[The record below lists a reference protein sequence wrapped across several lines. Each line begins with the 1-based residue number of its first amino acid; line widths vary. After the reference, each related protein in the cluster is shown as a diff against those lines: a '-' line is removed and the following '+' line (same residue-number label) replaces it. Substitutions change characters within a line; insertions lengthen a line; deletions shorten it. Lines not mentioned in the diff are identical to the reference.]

1 MYSSEESQSEVFS
14 RALKKAVREDVEKE
28 FVPSLQAKLDL
39 VYQTHRGRPVDEVA
53 SVLAQVVS
61 SRGAKK
67 PQAWTEYAAAISE
80 GRRLRVQLKMP
91 SGW

>member
-1 MYSSEESQSEVFS
+1 MRSSETLDEQGFG

-39 VYQTHRGRPVDEVA
+39 IYQTHRGRPVDEVA
-53 SVLAQVVS
+53 SLLAQVVS
-61 SRGAKK
+61 GRGAKK
-67 PQAWTEYAAAISE
+67 PQAWIPYAAAISQ
-80 GRRLRVQLKMP
+80 GRRLRVELRMP

>member
-14 RALKKAVREDVEKE
+14 RALKKAVREDVENE

-53 SVLAQVVS
+53 SVLPPPAC
-61 SRGAKK
+61 RHKH
-67 PQAWTEYAAAISE
+67 PIAWCRPA
-80 GRRLRVQLKMP
+80 RQRLSTREACR
-91 SGW
+91 

>member
-1 MYSSEESQSEVFS
+1 MHSEESEGEVFG
-14 RALKKAVREDVEKE
+14 RALKKAVRKDVETE

-39 VYQTHRGRPVDEVA
+39 VYQTHRGRPVEEVA

-61 SRGAKK
+61 GRGAKR
-67 PQAWTEYAAAISE
+67 PQAWTGYAAAISE
-80 GRRLRVQLKMP
+80 GRRLRVQLRMP

>member
-1 MYSSEESQSEVFS
+1 MHSSEAVEGEVFG
-14 RALKKAVREDVEKE
+14 RALKRAVRDDVEKE

-39 VYQTHRGRPVDEVA
+39 VYQTHRGRPVEEVA

-61 SRGAKK
+61 GRGAKK